1 MTSLGEYRGP
11 GAALRVGELFL
22 KRGNRRSFEDALEK
36 NVRRALQDRRDVQV
50 HRAHGRMFALGA
62 ADEELLARLRWVF
75 GLASFSPA
83 LFCDKRLDALTAAA
97 LELAA
102 ALPVRPGATFRVSA
116 RRADKSFS
124 PDSRAIGAI
133 IGAAV
138 AERTGLGVDLEDPSY
153 RVGVEVGPQWAFVWT
168 EERPGGG
175 GLPVGTSGRAA
186 LLLSGGI
193 DSPVAGH
200 LLQKRGL
207 ELACVYFHA
216 YPYTGD
222 GARDKV
228 VDLARVLAAR
238 QGGLPLFVVPFA
250 KIQERLRDGADPAY
264 LVILYRRAMVR
275 IAERI
280 AAAEK
285 IRALATGES
294 LGQVASQ
301 TLANLA
307 AIESAA
313 TLPILRPL
321 VGFDKAET
329 IELARRIGTYDISIR
344 AHDDCCTLFVPR
356 HPETKGSAARAER
369 LEGPVELGPL
379 LDEAAAN
386 AEKLVL

>member
-1 MTSLGEYRGP
+1 MSLAEYRGP
-11 GAALRVGELFL
+11 GVVLRVGELFL

-36 NVRRALQDRRDVQV
+36 NVRRALKGRDDVRFY
-50 HRAHGRMFALGA
+50 RAHGRMFALGA
-62 ADEELLARLRWVF
+62 ADEDLLARLRWVF
-75 GLASFSPA
+75 GFTSLSPA
-83 LFCDKRLDALTAAA
+83 VFCEKRLDALEAAA
-97 LELAA
+97 LDLSA

-124 PDSRAIGAI
+124 PDSREIGAI
-133 IGAAV
+133 IGAAIAV
-138 AERTGLGVDLEDPSY
+138 RTGLGVDLEEPDF
-153 RVGVEVGPQWAFVWT
+153 RVGVEIGPQWAFAWT
-168 EERPGGG
+168 EDRPGGG

-200 LLQKRGL
+200 MLQKRGL
-207 ELACVYFHA
+207 ELAGIYFHA
-216 YPYTGD
+216 FPYTGD

-238 QGGLPLFVVPFA
+238 QDGLPLFVVPFA
-250 KIQERLRDGADPAY
+250 RIQERLKDGADPAY

-307 AIESAA
+307 AIEDAA

-321 VGFDKAET
+321 VGFDKIET
-329 IELARRIGTYDISIR
+329 IEIARRIGTYDISIR
-344 AHDDCCTLFVPR
+344 GHEDCCTLFVPR
-356 HPETKGSAARAER
+356 HPETKGTAARAQK
-369 LEGPVELGPL
+369 LEGPAELEPL
-379 LDEAAAN
+379 LDEAVAN
-386 AEKLVL
+386 AEKIVL